1 MSHSNT
7 PFGRIPRDTVHLFQK
22 NIQIVRDQVVAALP
36 ANADQNLRA
45 TTLEL
50 VLEVVLRDWRENSN
64 TDGLLANDI
73 NDLRSFVALAA
84 SLAGSDLN
92 GAGRAVFQAALKGL
106 LEDWLA
112 NWNSPNDPGPPGP
125 ID

>member
-1 MSHSNT
+1 MSYANT
-7 PFGRIPRDTVHLFQK
+7 PFGRIPPNTVDLFQK
-22 NIQIVRDQVVAALP
+22 NVQLVRDQVLTALP
-36 ANADQNLRA
+36 PNTSQEVRA
-45 TTLEL
+45 AALEL
-50 VLEVVLRDWRENSN
+50 VLDVVLRDWRENGN
-64 TDGLLANDI
+64 TDGLLSSDI

-92 GAGRAVFQAALKGL
+92 GAGRAVFQATLKGL

-112 NWNSPNDPGPPGP
+112 NWNAPNDPGPPGP

>member
-1 MSHSNT
+1 MSQPNS

-22 NIQIVRDQVVAALP
+22 NVQIVRDQVVTALP
-36 ANADQNLRA
+36 ANASQDLRA
-45 TTLEL
+45 ATLEL
-50 VLEVVLRDWRENSN
+50 VLDVVLRDWRENGN

-92 GAGRAVFQAALKGL
+92 GAGRAVFQATLKGM

-112 NWNSPNDPGPPGP
+112 NWNAPNDPGPPGP

>member
-1 MSHSNT
+1 MSQQNT

-22 NIQIVRDQVVAALP
+22 NVQIVRDQVVTALP
-36 ANADQNLRA
+36 ANASQELRA
-45 TTLEL
+45 STMEL
-50 VLEVVLRDWRENSN
+50 VLDVVLRDWRENGN

-84 SLAGSDLN
+84 SLAGGDLN
-92 GAGRAVFQAALKGL
+92 GAGRAVFQATLKGM

-112 NWNSPNDPGPPGP
+112 NWNAPNDPGPPGP
-125 ID
+125 TD